1 MYYHSIK
8 NKPFGSFSLADNC
21 KECIQHCSVYSAAT
35 SILQQTVEV
44 LVFSKLMTG
53 ECVGSVSN
61 AVFEWLI
68 SWISLWHTAAAVVSD
83 EMKEEEDGAVD
94 MKDEITNTQALIE

>member
-1 MYYHSIK
+1 M
-8 NKPFGSFSLADNC
+8 
-21 KECIQHCSVYSAAT
+21 
-35 SILQQTVEV
+35 EV

-53 ECVGSVSN
+53 ECVGSVSS